1 MMIDYRLGGWVQN
14 GQNIDY
20 VILEQ
25 PLKWLNEMQ
34 HEILGQRII
43 HFVNHFGKQWDI
55 NNDLLHLKLHFIILF
70 RKDRDFLSLG
80 SRKNS

>member
-25 PLKWLNEMQ
+25 PLTSN
-34 HEILGQRII
+34 
-43 HFVNHFGKQWDI
+43 NFGLTK
-55 NNDLLHLKLHFIILF
+55 LKLQCFNI
-70 RKDRDFLSLG
+70 G
-80 SRKNS
+80 KNSILVKVLGDQLVTNIKVYLYTWFLNAPSNKEFSGNT

>member
-25 PLKWLNEMQ
+25 PLRLLVVGLVLLTVIRTTFGDGGNEP
-34 HEILGQRII
+34 
-43 HFVNHFGKQWDI
+43 KKI
-55 NNDLLHLKLHFIILF
+55 NGD
-70 RKDRDFLSLG
+70 
-80 SRKNS
+80 